1 MKRLT
6 TIVGL
11 FIASLMI
18 ANVALA
24 AGKPVE
30 LMMHGEKYIYVK
42 GMKGAIPYQENGVTM
57 IPIRFVTDKLG
68 AKVSWNNASKSLQ
81 IQSDEIDL
89 TLTVGS
95 SIAKVVGNT
104 INLPAKVLQKDGTV
118 MVPLQVVSEILK
130 EEVEWDE
137 ERNTAIIKT
146 PGKELGAVDPYG
158 RKIRTTNLPKNYKD
172 YPYILADIPNSMYE
186 MKYPYSRKEKV
197 MVSSQLH
204 QLPEFTQE
212 NIDIWM
218 SHIQEYGNLLLNVD
232 YRTIDDKW
240 IRDMSTHMIKYASEL
255 EKSAVY
261 KDLKQYK
268 NWAQKNKIQIEGTIS
283 PEPSMI
289 YDDGLMYYYVRSEVK
304 FKINSFEKSKL
315 LIFDTSEGW
324 SEKDFNFQ
332 KGVWYSGYVDFP
344 IGTNVGGHWG
354 PTLKVTVNA
363 SILENSEISK
373 E

>member
-30 LMMHGEKYIYVK
+30 LMMDGEKYVYVK

-57 IPIRFVTDKLG
+57 VPIRFVTDKLG

-81 IQSDEIDL
+81 IQKDGIDL

-95 SIAKVVGNT
+95 SIAKTAGNT
-104 INLPAKVLQKDGTV
+104 VDLPAKVLQKDGTV
-118 MVPLQVVSEILK
+118 MAPLQVVSEILK
-130 EEVEWDE
+130 EEVEWDK
-137 ERNTAIIKT
+137 ERNTVIIKT

-186 MKYPYSRKEKV
+186 MKYPYSREGRSK
-197 MVSSQLH
+197 VSSQLH
-204 QLPEFTQE
+204 QIPEFTQE

-218 SHIQEYGNLLLNVD
+218 SHIKEYGNLLLNVD

-240 IRDMSTHMIKYASEL
+240 VEDMGSHMIIYASEL
-255 EKSAVY
+255 EKSSVY
-261 KDLKQYK
+261 KYLNNYK
-268 NWAQKNKIQIEGTIS
+268 DWVKKNKIQIEGTLI

-289 YDDGLMYYYVRSEVK
+289 YDTGFIGYYVRSTVK
-304 FKINSFEKSKL
+304 FKFTSFKESEY
-315 LIFDTSEGW
+315 LIFDTSKGAYQ
-324 SEKDFNFQ
+324 KKYNLQ
-332 KGVWYSGYVDFP
+332 KGIWYSGYVDFM
-344 IGTNVGGHWG
+344 ITTNVGGYWG
-354 PTLKVTVNA
+354 PTLKVSTNA
-363 SILENSEISK
+363 SIFEESQITK

>member
-1 MKRLT
+1 MKKLT
-6 TIVGL
+6 VLASL

-30 LMMHGEKYIYVK
+30 LMMDGEKYLYVK

-57 IPIRFVTDKLG
+57 VPIRFVTDKLG
-68 AKVSWNNASKSLQ
+68 AKVGWNNASKSLQ
-81 IQSDEIDL
+81 IQKDEIDL
-89 TLTVGS
+89 TLTIGS
-95 SIAKVVGNT
+95 STALVTGNT

-118 MVPLQVVSEILK
+118 MVPLQIVSEVLK

-137 ERNTAIIKT
+137 ERNTVIIKT
-146 PGKELGAVDPYG
+146 PGKEIGEVDPYG

-186 MKYPYSRKEKV
+186 MKYPYSHKTDS
-197 MVSSQLH
+197 MVSSKLY

-218 SHIQEYGNLLLNVD
+218 SHIKEYGNLLLNLD

-240 IRDMSTHMIKYASEL
+240 IEDMGSHMIIYASEL
-255 EKSAVY
+255 KKSAAYKYLDHY
-261 KDLKQYK
+261 KD
-268 NWAQKNKIQIEGTIS
+268 WAKKNKIQIEGTLT

-289 YDDGLMYYYVRSEVK
+289 YKDGFGSYYVRSTVK
-304 FKINSFEKSKL
+304 FKFNYFKESKY
-315 LIFDTSEGW
+315 LIFDTSKGAYQ
-324 SEKDFNFQ
+324 DGFNF
-332 KGVWYSGYVDFP
+332 KKDVWYSGYVDFP
-344 IGTNVGGHWG
+344 ITTNVGGYWG
-354 PTLKVTVNA
+354 PTLKVSVNA
-363 SILENSEISK
+363 SILNKSQITK

>member
-6 TIVGL
+6 TIVGI

-30 LMMHGEKYIYVK
+30 LMMDGEKYIYVK

-57 IPIRFVTDKLG
+57 VPIRFVTDKLG

-81 IQSDEIDL
+81 IQKEGIDL

-95 SIAKVVGNT
+95 STAIAAGNT

-118 MVPLQVVSEILK
+118 MVPLQVVSEVLK

-137 ERNTAIIKT
+137 ERNIIIIKT
-146 PGKELGAVDPYG
+146 PGKEIGAVDPYG

-172 YPYILADIPNSMYE
+172 YPYILADIPNSLYE
-186 MKYPYSRKEKV
+186 MKYPYYREGKAR
-197 MVSSQLH
+197 VSSTLY

-232 YRTIDDKW
+232 YRTIDDQW

-261 KDLKQYK
+261 KDLKQYT
-268 NWAQKNKIQIEGTIS
+268 NWAIKNKIQIEGTLV

-289 YDDGLMYYYVRSEVK
+289 FANGYGYYYVRSTVK
-304 FKINSFEKSKL
+304 FKFNNFSKSKQ

-324 SEKDFNFQ
+324 SEEGFNFQ

-344 IGTNVGGHWG
+344 IGTNVGGYWG

-363 SILENSEISK
+363 SILEESQISK